1 MANRNRIDKMRAE
14 IKEVYP
20 GWKWRTRV
28 DGMSDNQVFA
38 IFLKFKSEGR
48 FDKPRKTVKKKEPVV
63 DYHQVTIDEW
73 LIAKGELV

>member
-1 MANRNRIDKMRAE
+1 MANRNRIDRMRAE

-20 GWKWRTRV
+20 GWGWRKRV
-28 DGMSDNQVFA
+28 DSMADNQVFA

-48 FDKPRKTVKKKEPVV
+48 FDKPKKVNNKKEPIV
-63 DYHQVTIDEW
+63 DYHQVTLDEW